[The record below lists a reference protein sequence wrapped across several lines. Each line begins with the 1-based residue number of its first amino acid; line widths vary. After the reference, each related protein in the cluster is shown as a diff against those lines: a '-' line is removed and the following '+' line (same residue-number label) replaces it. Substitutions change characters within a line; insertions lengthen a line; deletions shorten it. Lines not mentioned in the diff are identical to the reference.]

1 MKEGDS
7 HVEGLRYPDVYSWF
21 DEVLQSVVE
30 IDPDDEDRRWCRMW
44 HRHPEVVARMTAL
57 WRSWEHIVQ
66 DPATG
71 LSMWMTDHLDPH
83 MDRITSP
90 TGPLRHCR
98 PATSLSEC
106 DHREPKALASQLAV
120 ELAEGVQTLV
130 SASNEGEYLRRNP
143 IQISTED
150 GESLAIETAKVIGR
164 ELGMGQVGTY
174 GLVEETISR
183 LQSLAKQCFGEHTRG
198 LWPHLDDLAVQR
210 RAKRAVEVANRTLAE
225 WLVEEHTRDE
235 DQAAEIEEL
244 AANAMNDPEEEQ
256 N

>member
-1 MKEGDS
+1 MS
-7 HVEGLRYPDVYSWF
+7 IW
-21 DEVLQSVVE
+21 
-30 IDPDDEDRRWCRMW
+30 
-44 HRHPEVVARMTAL
+44 MTA
-57 WRSWEHIVQ
+57 
-66 DPATG
+66 
-71 LSMWMTDHLDPH
+71 HLDPH

-90 TGPLRHCR
+90 AGPLRHCR

-106 DHREPKALASQLAV
+106 DHRVPKMPASQLSDEVA
-120 ELAEGVQTLV
+120 AGVRALV

-143 IQISTED
+143 IQISLED

-174 GLVEETISR
+174 GLVEKTVSR
-183 LQSLAKQCFGEHTRG
+183 LQSLAQQCFGEHTRG

-225 WLVEEHTRDE
+225 WLIEEHIGDE
-235 DQAAEIEEL
+235 DHAAEIEEL